1 MHRILALNSKGGSG
15 KTTLAT
21 NLAGYFAHKGMVT
34 ALLDYDPQGS
44 SSKWLAERAKR
55 KDDIHGITA
64 FKTRSDLTR
73 SWQMR
78 APAQAEIAI
87 MDAPAGISGFTL
99 TDYIQRVDTVLI
111 PVLPSPIDIHAT
123 AHFIE
128 ELILVGKV
136 RSRRVNVAV
145 IANRVKEYT
154 RVYKDLQKFLN
165 SLKLPFLTSLRDSQ
179 DYIIASEMG
188 LSIFEL
194 DRPNVART
202 QEQWA
207 PLIQWLES
215 LPTRP
220 ASQQPLNS
228 MFPTLAGGGS

>member
-1 MHRILALNSKGGSG
+1 MHRILTLNSKGGSG

-21 NLAGYFAHKGMVT
+21 NLAGYYAQKGMVT

-44 SSKWLAERAKR
+44 SSRWLAERAKR

-73 SWQMR
+73 SWQLR

-87 MDAPAGISGFTL
+87 MDAPAGVSGFTL
-99 TDYIQRVDTVLI
+99 SDYIQRVDTVLI

-136 RSRRVNVAV
+136 RTRRVNVAV
-145 IANRVKEYT
+145 VANRVKEYT
-154 RVYKDLQKFLN
+154 KVYKNLQKFLN
-165 SLKLPFLTSLRDSQ
+165 SLKLPFLATLRDTQ
-179 DYIIASEMG
+179 DYIIAAESG
-188 LSIFEL
+188 LSVFEI
-194 DRPNVART
+194 DRPSAAKT
-202 QEQWA
+202 QA
-207 PLIQWLES
+207 QWLPIIEWLDS
-215 LPTRP
+215 LPTKPSSR
-220 ASQQPLNS
+220 QPLNS
-228 MFPTLAGGGS
+228 MFPTLAGGG

>member
-1 MHRILALNSKGGSG
+1 MHRILILNSKGGSG
-15 KTTLAT
+15 KTTLST
-21 NLAGYFAHKGMVT
+21 NLAGYYAHKGMIT

-44 SSKWLAERAKR
+44 SSRWLAERVKK

-78 APAQAEIAI
+78 APAQAEMAI
-87 MDAPAGISGFTL
+87 MDAPAGISGFKL

-145 IANRVKEYT
+145 VANRVKEYT
-154 RVYKDLQKFLN
+154 RVYKNLQKFLN
-165 SLKLPFLTSLRDSQ
+165 SLKMPFIATLRDSQ
-179 DYIIASEMG
+179 DYIMAAEQG

-194 DRPNVART
+194 DRPSAKKS
-202 QEQWA
+202 QEQWL
-207 PLIQWLES
+207 PLLQWLES
-215 LPTRP
+215 VPTSKV
-220 ASQQPLNS
+220 SQQPLNS
-228 MFPTLAGGGS
+228 MFPTLAGGA